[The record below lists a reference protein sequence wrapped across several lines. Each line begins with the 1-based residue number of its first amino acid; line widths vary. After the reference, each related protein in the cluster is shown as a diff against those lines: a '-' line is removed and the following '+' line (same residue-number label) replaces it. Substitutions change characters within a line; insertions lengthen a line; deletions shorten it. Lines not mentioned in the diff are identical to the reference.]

1 MSSAAQRKPSL
12 ESNTVSIGVPENHR
26 KLLADGLSQVL
37 ADSYTLLG
45 KTHGFHWNV
54 TGPEFPGL
62 HEMFEH
68 QYEDLQK
75 AVDEIAER
83 IRALG
88 FLAPGSLTQFLKLTD
103 IKDEEGAPDTEGML
117 RQLVNDNEL
126 ASRACRKVV
135 SSCEEVGDTST
146 EDLMNAR
153 ITAHEKAAWMCR
165 ASLSA

>member
-1 MSSAAQRKPSL
+1 MPRAQTKPSSEPAEVAL
-12 ESNTVSIGVPENHR
+12 GVPENHR
-26 KLLADGLSQVL
+26 KMLSDGLAQVL
-37 ADSYTLLG
+37 GDSYTLLG

-62 HEMFEH
+62 HELFEH
-68 QYEDLQK
+68 QYEDLQE

-88 FLAPGSLTQFLKLTD
+88 FWAPGSLTQFLKLTG
-103 IKDEEGAPDTEGML
+103 ITDEEGAPGAEEML

-126 ASRACRKVV
+126 VSRSCRKVV
-135 SSCEEVGDTST
+135 ETCEEVGDTAT
-146 EDLMNAR
+146 EDLMNKR